1 MQIKGWKEIYG
12 KVEKGNLRIDWL
24 QLLSEGGC
32 QVFFFRVCFFFFFLL
47 QEVICS
53 AHRAFV
59 EKGVLTEWVMLLLC
73 AAQAAGRSLHHRQL
87 WLLESKRSAPSSGL
101 RGGGCRAAAVLAF
114 NGRRAWSW
122 DFVLRLQKAVLGPL
136 FLVQLRGPRLICH
149 ARQPGPGP
157 ALAAP
162 GRMRR
167 AHWGACF
174 HAPSTTASGMTR
186 WHWPMTFSTTCR

>member
-59 EKGVLTEWVMLLLC
+59 EKGVLTE
-73 AAQAAGRSLHHRQL
+73 
-87 WLLESKRSAPSSGL
+87 
-101 RGGGCRAAAVLAF
+101 
-114 NGRRAWSW
+114 
-122 DFVLRLQKAVLGPL
+122 
-136 FLVQLRGPRLICH
+136 
-149 ARQPGPGP
+149 
-157 ALAAP
+157 
-162 GRMRR
+162 
-167 AHWGACF
+167 
-174 HAPSTTASGMTR
+174 
-186 WHWPMTFSTTCR
+186 